1 MEENPLDAVE
11 SSGKRGGESTN
22 KKKKNMERVN
32 NLKKNSNRK
41 RRETEKS
48 IEKNGCNLVV

>member
-1 MEENPLDAVE
+1 ME

-41 RRETEKS
+41 RRETEKF
-48 IEKNGCNLVV
+48 IEKNGCNLV